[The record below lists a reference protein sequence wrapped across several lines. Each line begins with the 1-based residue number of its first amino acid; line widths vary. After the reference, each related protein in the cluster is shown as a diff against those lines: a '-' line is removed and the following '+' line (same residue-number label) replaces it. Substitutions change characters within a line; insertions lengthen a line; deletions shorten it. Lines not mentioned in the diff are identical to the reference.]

1 MPYAG
6 TVNLSTIPG
15 SEDANVISGLKVAI
29 AGQLPA
35 NPAVNAQ
42 GSVTVNARDGSLT
55 YNYTV
60 NSVDNTS
67 VSVTARRRGY

>member
-1 MPYAG
+1 MPYGG

-15 SEDANVISGLKVAI
+15 SEDANVINGLKVAI

-42 GSVTVNARDGSLT
+42 GSVTVNSLT
-55 YNYTV
+55 YNYKV
-60 NSVDNTS
+60 DSVGNTS